1 MAAGLPKGENI
12 VRFRL
17 PVSLL
22 LGVLAGSMS
31 VMLNVP
37 DMMSN
42 AEGIGFT
49 QSAALEPE
57 QLQSFIQRDHN
68 LVLEQNGFYQEN
80 RELFDNWEMLQ
91 QHSELLYLYQDKIN
105 ELFEENMQLF

>member
-1 MAAGLPKGENI
+1 MAAGLPKGERI

-17 PVSLL
+17 PVSLM

-49 QSAALEPE
+49 QSVALESE
-57 QLQSFIQRDHN
+57 QLKSFMQRDHN
-68 LVLEQNGFYQEN
+68 LVLEQNRFYQEN
-80 RELFDNWEMLQ
+80 RDLFDNWELLQ
-91 QHSELLYLYQDKIN
+91 QHSELFSIYQEKLN
-105 ELFEENMQLF
+105 ELFQDNIQLF

>member
-1 MAAGLPKGENI
+1 M
-12 VRFRL
+12 RFRL
-17 PVSLL
+17 PVSLM

-49 QSAALEPE
+49 QSVALESE
-57 QLQSFIQRDHN
+57 QLKSFMQRDHN
-68 LVLEQNGFYQEN
+68 LVLEQNRFYQEN
-80 RELFDNWEMLQ
+80 RDLFDNWELLQ
-91 QHSELLYLYQDKIN
+91 QHSELFSIYQEKLN
-105 ELFEENMQLF
+105 ELFQDNIQLF

>member
-1 MAAGLPKGENI
+1 M
-12 VRFRL
+12 
-17 PVSLL
+17 

-49 QSAALEPE
+49 QSVALESE
-57 QLQSFIQRDHN
+57 QLKSFMQRDHN
-68 LVLEQNGFYQEN
+68 LVLEQNRFYQEN
-80 RELFDNWEMLQ
+80 RDLFDNWELLQ
-91 QHSELLYLYQDKIN
+91 QHSELFSIYQEKLN
-105 ELFEENMQLF
+105 ELFQDNIQLF